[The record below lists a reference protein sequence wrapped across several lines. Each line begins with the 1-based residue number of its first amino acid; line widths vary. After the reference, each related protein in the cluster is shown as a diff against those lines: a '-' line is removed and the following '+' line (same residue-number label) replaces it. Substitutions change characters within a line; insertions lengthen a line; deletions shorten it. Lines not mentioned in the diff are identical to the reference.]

1 MPIPLGVVVGAAIAL
16 NESMEKS
23 RKHRLLLLLALTAF
37 AGGLLISWYWSA
49 EEARHEISCANNLK
63 QIGLG
68 LSNYQMVYHCLPL
81 AAETGSDGRLWRSWR
96 TQIYP
101 VFIDASPLKYDALAC
116 WDAPSNLQLL
126 KAPFMGCPS
135 VFICPRHRA
144 ARDAA
149 TDYVVVTGALT
160 AFPKSKRVTHA
171 DISDGLENTI
181 LAVESINCRP
191 GWTEPS
197 DLDFDTM
204 SFTINSKNA
213 PSISSEHRKGP
224 LVCFADGEVYHLSPE
239 TTEPELKAMLTIA
252 GNEGIRRQDLI
263 KRGLLFDH
271 PGNKNR

>member
-1 MPIPLGVVVGAAIAL
+1 MPIPLGVVIGAVFAL

-68 LSNYQMVYHCLPL
+68 LSNYPMVYHCLPL
-81 AAETGSDGRLWRSWR
+81 AAELGSDGRLWRSWR
-96 TQIYP
+96 TQ
-101 VFIDASPLKYDALAC
+101 
-116 WDAPSNLQLL
+116 
-126 KAPFMGCPS
+126 
-135 VFICPRHRA
+135 
-144 ARDAA
+144 
-149 TDYVVVTGALT
+149 T
-160 AFPKSKRVTHA
+160 
-171 DISDGLENTI
+171 
-181 LAVESINCRP
+181 
-191 GWTEPS
+191 
-197 DLDFDTM
+197 
-204 SFTINSKNA
+204 
-213 PSISSEHRKGP
+213 SEHRKGP